1 MSANRAKH
9 KKIALYIFYGAL
21 TVAILVTVLSF
32 NDIGEIFSVMQTADV
47 KYIYIA
53 LAFLL
58 AYALLYPLSTCILAK
73 AQKLPTR
80 FATNYTVAMTEHFFN
95 GITPFSTGGQPF
107 QVYAFKK
114 SGVKISE
121 STGLL
126 MMNFIIFMIV
136 TNLFAMLSLIYATKF
151 VTTVPM
157 IALAVVGFTMNFGVL
172 AFLIALATSKR
183 LRGCLVWIVEH
194 LAKIKFLKKFLEPK
208 IPQLT
213 EYFTQVQSAF
223 KSLFKKVHIFLL
235 CILIKIIT
243 MAFYYAIT
251 FYILLALHVPVGYD
265 DLFFIMCGTSFAIT
279 MVVFVPTPG
288 SSGGIEFAFGSV
300 LANVGG
306 GLSATVSYGGMLIWR
321 LLSYYLMMAFS
332 LLFYIA
338 LEIVFKVKSKKVAA
352 IAESAEED
360 APDAADGREESPPA
374 EILKDAVPSEYAE
387 SGEPRETGENG
398 ESCSK
403 DSNRTEN

>member
-1 MSANRAKH
+1 MTANRAKH
-9 KKIALYIFYGAL
+9 KKIALYVFYGAL

-32 NDIGEIFSVMQTADV
+32 NDIGEIFSVMHTADIN
-47 KYIYIA
+47 YILIA
-53 LAFLL
+53 IAFLL
-58 AYALLYPLSTCILAK
+58 VYAILYPLTTCILAK

-80 FATNYTVAMTEHFFN
+80 FITNYTVAMTEHFFN

-136 TNLFAMLSLIYATKF
+136 TNLYALLSLIYAAKF

-157 IALAVVGFTMNFGVL
+157 IALAAVGFTMNFGVL

-183 LRGCLVWIVEH
+183 LRGCLVWLCAH
-194 LAKIKFLKKFLEPK
+194 LAKIKFLTKFLEPK
-208 IPQLT
+208 IPQLS
-213 EYFTQVQSAF
+213 EYFTQVQTAF

-235 CILIKIIT
+235 CILVKIVT

-251 FYILLALHVPVGYD
+251 FYILLALHVPVSYN

-321 LLSYYLMMAFS
+321 LLSYYLMMGLS
-332 LLFYIA
+332 LLFYVA
-338 LEIVFKVKSKKVAA
+338 LEISFKVRAKRNLACEISENADSGENSENDGADEGTASADFVKADEE
-352 IAESAEED
+352 IAPNGGDLNSNGAEEE
-360 APDAADGREESPPA
+360 DG
-374 EILKDAVPSEYAE
+374 
-387 SGEPRETGENG
+387 
-398 ESCSK
+398 
-403 DSNRTEN
+403 